1 MGKSRDGTR
10 IAYQNKDISSKSFG
24 ENLRGDALEVYGVMV
39 PKIVEVKPTNL
50 PAVEAN
56 ELRMDNLFLL
66 EDGSLAIVDYE
77 SRYSE
82 ENKGKYLGYVARL
95 AGRIYNEYGEYRKL
109 RIIVIYTADVTRG
122 STKSS
127 LDMGGARLEI
137 EEGFLSDLD
146 PKEIRDRIDGML
158 TRGEPL
164 TDRDIMELVIYPLTH
179 KGREAQKRA
188 VREAIE
194 IADRITDEK
203 QRRIAASGLLVFT
216 DKIISKEDEEEIIRR
231 LSMTKIEKYY
241 EDRQDKAVKAAVKQ
255 AEDKTWKE
263 ARKEARKEAKKE
275 KKESA
280 IRLLMTGDS
289 IDKVAECLGLT
300 KREVQGLAAKI

>member
-24 ENLRGDALEVYGVMV
+24 ENLRGDALEVYGVRI
-39 PKIVEVKPTNL
+39 PRIVEVKPTNL

-66 EDGSLAIVDYE
+66 EDGSFAIVDYE
-77 SRYSE
+77 SSYSE
-82 ENKGKYLGYVARL
+82 ENKVKYLGYVARL
-95 AGRIYNEYGEYRKL
+95 ARRIYNEYGEYRKL
-109 RIIVIYTADVTRG
+109 RIIVIYTADVPRG
-122 STKSS
+122 STENT
-127 LDMGGARLEI
+127 LDMGGSMLRI
-137 EEGFLSDLD
+137 DEGFLSDIASE
-146 PKEIRDRIDGML
+146 EIMNRIKGKL

-164 TDRDIMELVIYPLTH
+164 TDRDIMELVIYPLTYRG
-179 KGREAQKRA
+179 KEAQKRA
-188 VREAIE
+188 VREAID

-216 DKIISKEDEEEIIRR
+216 DKIIAKEDAEDIIRR

-241 EDRQDKAVKAAVKQ
+241 EDRQEKAVKTAVQQAVKQ
-255 AEDKTWKE
+255 TEDKVRRET
-263 ARKEARKEAKKE
+263 KKE

-280 IRLLMTGDS
+280 LKLLMEGLS

>member
-1 MGKSRDGTR
+1 MSKSRDGTR

-24 ENLRGDALEVYGVMV
+24 ENLRGDALEVYGVKI

-66 EDGSLAIVDYE
+66 EDDSFAIVDYE
-77 SRYSE
+77 SSYSE
-82 ENKGKYLGYVARL
+82 ENKVKYLGYVARL
-95 AGRIYNEYGEYRKL
+95 ARRIYNEYGEYRKL
-109 RIIVIYTADVTRG
+109 RIIVIYTADVPKG
-122 STKSS
+122 STKNI
-127 LDMGGARLEI
+127 LDMDGAKLRI
-137 EEGFLSDLD
+137 DEGFLSDIASE
-146 PKEIRDRIDGML
+146 EIRDRIDGKL

-164 TDRDIMELVIYPLTH
+164 TERDIMELVIYPLTYRG
-179 KGREAQKRA
+179 KETQKKA
-188 VREAIE
+188 VKEAID

-216 DKIISKEDEEEIIRR
+216 DKIIAKEDAEDIIRR

-241 EDRQDKAVKAAVKQ
+241 EDRQDRAVETAIRQTENKL
-255 AEDKTWKE
+255 
-263 ARKEARKEAKKE
+263 RKEAKKE

-280 IRLLMTGDS
+280 LKLLMEGLS